1 MITSCY
7 MKFFVA
13 HLNINRVL
21 IILLFI
27 LGLEPTTMI
36 DLTEFRNSKSLKQQQ
51 YRAENQ
57 ILLKEASAVV
67 NWLCS
72 WLKQREIL
80 IVYTLQI
87 ESLEEERLDL
97 KKKIRQMA
105 QEKGKRTVTSGI
117 LCYSKPLKNHWKMNC
132 VDIEFSVSWKYY
144 CYIPVVLLQV

>member
-1 MITSCY
+1 

-13 HLNINRVL
+13 HLNINKVL

-36 DLTEFRNSKSLKQQQ
+36 DLTEFRNTKSLKQQQ

-67 NWLCS
+67 NWLFS

-80 IVYTLQI
+80 IVYTL
-87 ESLEEERLDL
+87 
-97 KKKIRQMA
+97 
-105 QEKGKRTVTSGI
+105 
-117 LCYSKPLKNHWKMNC
+117 
-132 VDIEFSVSWKYY
+132 
-144 CYIPVVLLQV
+144 